1 MKVIGYETTDE
12 SIAKRGRVTYIID
25 DDLPEDAPALAIL
38 GGHGYTAVQI
48 EGIVKILWPWM
59 NCRLP
64 PGSVWDDLTATIE
77 RSHE

>member
-1 MKVIGYETTDE
+1 MKIIGYETKDD

-59 NCRLP
+59 NRRLP
-64 PGSVWDDLTATIE
+64 TGSVWNDNTATIE
-77 RSHE
+77 RHHE